1 MEDAIQN
8 VWITIFA
15 GVLLWFIKEG
25 IGYSI
30 ARQRIKAGIISDINK
45 HISGASRQKQEAKKI
60 KDKFIKWGKHFP
72 FPINYS
78 LARWAFYASIQ
89 KDLPKYLREKELLM
103 VMNIYQLLWEID
115 VSFEGFTKTINACEN
130 KEAKINQ
137 IFYARLNEQFDSIMN
152 RIAVLGVREII
163 TLDDLQPVM
172 TRMKNNTSVD

>member
-1 MEDAIQN
+1 
-8 VWITIFA
+8 
-15 GVLLWFIKEG
+15 
-25 IGYSI
+25 
-30 ARQRIKAGIISDINK
+30 
-45 HISGASRQKQEAKKI
+45 
-60 KDKFIKWGKHFP
+60 
-72 FPINYS
+72 
-78 LARWAFYASIQ
+78 
-89 KDLPKYLREKELLM
+89 M